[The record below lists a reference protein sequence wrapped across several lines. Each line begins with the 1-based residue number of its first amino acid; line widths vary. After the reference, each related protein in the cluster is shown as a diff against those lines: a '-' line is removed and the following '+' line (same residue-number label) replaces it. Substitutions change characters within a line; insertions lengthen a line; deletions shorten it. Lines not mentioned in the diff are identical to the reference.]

1 MALSDSR
8 IDSLMVGQDQSI
20 DTVVVKG
27 KTALV
32 LCGGGSRGAVEV
44 GLYRA
49 LVELGIKI
57 DLIIGCSVGAING
70 VFIGAGAPPDEL
82 AALWKAIRKKHLFG
96 YNHKFFFTPFSSDG
110 LLKNTRIHKLFIER
124 LPVHRFEDLETPLI
138 INGTNLQT
146 GEPVYFETGDLVLPL
161 LASCALPGL
170 LPPMNI
176 DGCQIIDGGF
186 SNNVPLDAAI
196 ARGADTVICM
206 LCQCCSEN
214 PYPVQG
220 WMKMIIASLSIAM
233 HRKYQADLLHFSNR
247 ARLVI
252 MEPHTELE
260 AGMDV
265 GLLDFSHTEEL
276 IELGYQHAMK
286 NLQNPENKVCCH
298 TGIGNK

>member
-1 MALSDSR
+1 MALSEYGVDK
-8 IDSLMVGQDQSI
+8 LMANQVKSM
-20 DTVVVKG
+20 DTGNVKG

-57 DLIIGCSVGAING
+57 DLIVGCSVGAING

-82 AALWKAIRKKHLFG
+82 AALWQAIRKKHLFG

-110 LLKNTRIHKLFIER
+110 LLKNTRIHKLFLGR
-124 LPVHRFEDLETPLI
+124 LPVHRFEDLEIPLI
-138 INGTNLQT
+138 VDGTNLQT
-146 GEPVYFETGDLVLPL
+146 GEPVYFESGDIVVPL

-206 LCQCCSEN
+206 LYQCCSEN
-214 PYPVQG
+214 PFPVQG
-220 WMKMIIASLSIAM
+220 WMKIIIASLSIAM
-233 HRKYQADLLHFSNR
+233 HRKYQADLLHFSSR
-247 ARLVI
+247 ARLII
-252 MEPHTELE
+252 MEPHTVLE
-260 AGMDV
+260 AGTDV

-286 NLQNPENKVCCH
+286 NLKNPDNTACCHKGIENK
-298 TGIGNK
+298 